1 MTAPIGGLLRGKR
14 AIVTGA
20 SRGIGR
26 AIVARFAA
34 EGAKVMAAARRRPG
48 NLPAGVMWR
57 DCDVT
62 KRADVEAL
70 VAAARDAFGG
80 VDVLVNN
87 AGVLID
93 RTIVEMTDEEWE
105 HQYAV
110 NVRSVFY
117 ACRAAI
123 PIMAAGGGGAI
134 VNLGSVSG
142 QLADFGMAG
151 YNATKAAVHLL
162 TRSIAIDHGPQGIRC
177 NAVCPGW
184 IKTDMLQQSFELVP
198 DPAAAEAAA
207 VAQHPLRRLGQ
218 PEDIAAMAAWL
229 ASDQSAFVSGHL
241 YTVDGGLIARSP
253 IGPG

>member
-20 SRGIGR
+20 SRGIGQ

-34 EGAKVMAAARRRPG
+34 EGARVMAAARQRPAD
-48 NLPAGVMWR
+48 LPAGVVWR

-70 VAAARDAFGG
+70 VTAARDAFGG
-80 VDVLVNN
+80 IDVLVNN
-87 AGVLID
+87 AGVLIEGTLVD
-93 RTIVEMTDEEWE
+93 TSDEDWE
-105 HQYAV
+105 RQFAV

-123 PIMAAGGGGAI
+123 PIMAAGGGGSI

-162 TRSIAIDHGPQGIRC
+162 TRSIAVDHGPQGIRC

-184 IKTDMLQQSFELVP
+184 IKTDMLQQSFVAAA
-198 DPAAAEAAA
+198 DPAAAEAEAA
-207 VAQHPLRRLGQ
+207 AQHPLRRLGR
-218 PEDIAAMAAWL
+218 PDDIAAMAAWL
-229 ASDQSAFVSGHL
+229 ASDQAAFVSGHL

>member
-1 MTAPIGGLLRGKR
+1 MTAPIGDLLRGKR

-34 EGAKVMAAARRRPG
+34 EGARVMAAARQRPAD
-48 NLPAGVMWR
+48 LPAGVLWR

-70 VAAARDAFGG
+70 VATAQDALGG

-87 AGVLID
+87 AGLLIEG
-93 RTIVEMTDEEWE
+93 TVVETSDEDWE
-105 HQYAV
+105 RQFAV

-123 PIMAAGGGGAI
+123 PIMAAGGGGSI

-162 TRSIAIDHGPQGIRC
+162 TRSVAVDHGPQGIRC

-184 IKTDMLQQSFELVP
+184 IRTDMLQQSFVTAA
-198 DPAAAEAAA
+198 DPVAAEADAA
-207 VAQHPLRRLGQ
+207 AQHPLRRLGR
-218 PEDIAAMAAWL
+218 PDDIAAMAAWL
-229 ASDQSAFVSGHL
+229 ASDQAAFVSGHL

>member
-1 MTAPIGGLLRGKR
+1 MTAPIGGLLAGKR

-26 AIVARFAA
+26 AIVDRFAA
-34 EGAKVMAAARRRPG
+34 EGAKVMAAARQRPAD
-48 NLPAGVMWR
+48 LASGVMWR

-70 VAAARDAFGG
+70 VGAARDAFGG
-80 VDVLVNN
+80 IDVLVNN
-87 AGVLID
+87 AGILID
-93 RTIVEMTDEEWE
+93 RTIVDTTDEEWE
-105 HQYAV
+105 RQFAV

-123 PIMAAGGGGAI
+123 PIMAAGGGGSI

-162 TRSIAIDHGPQGIRC
+162 TRSIAVDHGPQGIRC

-184 IKTDMLQQSFELVP
+184 IKTDMLQQSFDLVD
-198 DPAAAEAAA
+198 DPAAAERAAA
-207 VAQHPLRRLGQ
+207 SQHPLRRLGR
-218 PEDIAAMAAWL
+218 PDDVAAMAAWL
-229 ASDQSAFVSGHL
+229 ASDQSSFVSGHL

>member
-1 MTAPIGGLLRGKR
+1 LLANKR

-34 EGAKVMAAARRRPG
+34 EGARVMAAARHRPTD
-48 NLPAGVMWR
+48 LPDGVVWQ
-57 DCDVT
+57 DCDVA

-70 VAAARDAFGG
+70 IATAQKTFGG
-80 VDVLVNN
+80 IDILVNN
-87 AGVLID
+87 AGTLVD
-93 RTIVEMTDEEWE
+93 RTIVDTTDEEWDR
-105 HQYAV
+105 QFDV

-117 ACRAAI
+117 TCRAAI
-123 PIMAAGGGGAI
+123 PVMAAGGGGSI

-142 QLADFGMAG
+142 QVADFGMAA

-162 TRSIAIDHGPQGIRC
+162 TRSIAVDHGPQGIRC

-184 IKTDMLQQSFELVP
+184 IKTDMLRQSFDLVD

-207 VAQHPLRRLGQ
+207 VKQHPVRRLGR

-229 ASDQSAFVSGHL
+229 ASDETGFVTGHL

-253 IGPG
+253 IGPT

>member
-1 MTAPIGGLLRGKR
+1 MTAPLGGLLAGKR

-26 AIVARFAA
+26 AIVDRFAA
-34 EGAKVMAAARRRPG
+34 EGAKVMAAARHRPDD
-48 NLPAGVMWR
+48 LPAGIMWR

-62 KRADVEAL
+62 KRADVEA
-70 VAAARDAFGG
+70 VIAAARDAFGG
-80 VDVLVNN
+80 IDVLVNN
-87 AGVLID
+87 AGVLIEGTLVD
-93 RTIVEMTDEEWE
+93 TSDEDWE
-105 HQYAV
+105 RQFAV

-123 PIMAAGGGGAI
+123 PIMAAGGGGSI

-162 TRSIAIDHGPQGIRC
+162 TRSVAVDHGSQGIRC

-184 IKTDMLQQSFELVP
+184 IKTDMLQQSFALAA

-207 VAQHPLRRLGQ
+207 AAQHPLRRLGR
-218 PEDIAAMAAWL
+218 PEDIAALAAWL

-253 IGPG
+253 IGPD

>member
-1 MTAPIGGLLRGKR
+1 MTAPIGDLLRGKR

-34 EGAKVMAAARRRPG
+34 EGARVMAAARQRPAD
-48 NLPAGVMWR
+48 LPAGVMWR

-80 VDVLVNN
+80 IDVLVNN
-87 AGVLID
+87 AGVL
-93 RTIVEMTDEEWE
+93 VEGTLVDTSDEDWE
-105 HQYAV
+105 RQFAV

-123 PIMAAGGGGAI
+123 PVMAAGGGGAI

-162 TRSIAIDHGPQGIRC
+162 TRSIAVDHGPQGIRC

-184 IKTDMLQQSFELVP
+184 IRTDMLQQGFATAA

-207 VAQHPLRRLGQ
+207 AAQHPLRRLGR
-218 PEDIAAMAAWL
+218 PADIAAMAAWL
-229 ASDQSAFVSGHL
+229 ASDQAAFVSGHL